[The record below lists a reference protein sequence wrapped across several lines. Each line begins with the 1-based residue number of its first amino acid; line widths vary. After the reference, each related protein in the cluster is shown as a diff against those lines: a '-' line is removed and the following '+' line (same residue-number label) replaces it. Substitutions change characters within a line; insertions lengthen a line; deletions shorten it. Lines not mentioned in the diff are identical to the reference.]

1 MKTIHRLCV
10 AALSAFALAGCSL
23 NPSPPSEHPSTELP
37 PTVQPISPPP
47 SPSVVAQRGPVV
59 GIRSFGGLC
68 PGGVVCQSE
77 LTIFADGTYL
87 VVHDDM
93 SESGGQLNP
102 GKVEALVDI
111 IRQTDFE
118 AVRARPFTGTCPT
131 AYDGQESVF
140 AFYTESGV
148 EEVDSCQTEID
159 SNSPLFRSLLEL
171 ETAIWGTE

>member
-1 MKTIHRLCV
+1 MTIHKICV

-23 NPSPPSEHPSTELP
+23 NPSPPSQHPTTELP
-37 PTVQPISPPP
+37 PMVQPTSPPP
-47 SPSVVAQRGPVV
+47 SPSAVAQSGPVV

-68 PGGVVCQSE
+68 PGGEVCQSE

-93 SESGGQLNP
+93 SGSRGQLNP
-102 GKVEALVDI
+102 GKVEALVEI

-140 AFYTESGV
+140 AFYTGGGV

-159 SNSPLFRSLLEL
+159 SNSPLFRSLQEL
-171 ETAIWGTE
+171 EAAIWGAE

>member
-1 MKTIHRLCV
+1 MTIYRLCV
-10 AALSAFALAGCSL
+10 VALSGFVLAGCSL

-87 VVHDDM
+87 AVHDDM
-93 SESGGQLNP
+93 SESRGQLNP

-140 AFYTESGV
+140 AFYTGSGV

-159 SNSPLFRSLLEL
+159 SNSPLFRSLQEL